1 MLDVRKLRLLRELA
15 HRGTIAAVAE
25 ALAYTPSA
33 VSQQLSALEHEAGV
47 PLLERS
53 GRRVVL
59 TAAATALVEYAE
71 AVLALLDQASA
82 MLDATRG
89 ELVGPLRIGAFN
101 SAVRTIL
108 PAALIALGRAHP
120 ALDLM
125 VTELDPAAAPNA
137 LRCGEVDV
145 ALVHEYDCVPGTPE
159 PWLEIEP
166 LLEETVYL
174 ASIPGADAESTPASE
189 PASPSAQPASTRI
202 SVLPRQ
208 LQPDAADPDP
218 IIHFGRSARWIVG
231 SPDTLCHTMALR
243 LCQAAGF
250 TPNIRHHA
258 DDFATVLALVAAG
271 QGVALVPRLGA
282 VDPPDGVLLTPLPA
296 RRRTGIAV
304 RSGRRGDPAVAA
316 FAAAMRAATADWLQ
330 RAEPAPAAGSR
341 AVPGPRTAS

>member
-15 HRGTIAAVAE
+15 HRGTIAAVAD

-47 PLLERS
+47 ALLERS

-71 AVLALLDQASA
+71 RILALLDQASA

-120 ALDLM
+120 ALELM

-137 LRCGEVDV
+137 LRGGEVDV
-145 ALVHEYDCVPGTPE
+145 ALVHEYDCVPRTPE

-166 LLEETVYL
+166 LLEETIYL
-174 ASIPGADAESTPASE
+174 ASGPEAARAGAANA
-189 PASPSAQPASTRI
+189 
-202 SVLPRQ
+202 
-208 LQPDAADPDP
+208 DAADP
-218 IIHFGRSARWIVG
+218 IVRVGRPARWIVG

-243 LCQAAGF
+243 LCQQAGF

-271 QGVALVPRLGA
+271 QGVALVPQLGA
-282 VDPPDGVLLTPLPA
+282 VDPPDGVLLTPLAA
-296 RRRTGIAV
+296 RRRTGVAV
-304 RSGRRGDPAVAA
+304 RAGRRGDPAVAA
-316 FAAAMRAATADWLQ
+316 FSAAIRAASADWLQ
-330 RAEPAPAAGSR
+330 RAEPGPAAETRQPPRPR
-341 AVPGPRTAS
+341 AAV

>member
-15 HRGTIAAVAE
+15 HRGTIAAVAD

-47 PLLERS
+47 ALLERS

-120 ALDLM
+120 ALELM

-137 LRCGEVDV
+137 LRGGEVDV
-145 ALVHEYDCVPGTPE
+145 ALVHEYDCVPGAPE

-166 LLEETVYL
+166 LLEETIYL
-174 ASIPGADAESTPASE
+174 ASGPASR
-189 PASPSAQPASTRI
+189 PVPVPGPG
-202 SVLPRQ
+202 PRPP
-208 LQPDAADPDP
+208 QPDADADADDP
-218 IIHFGRSARWIVG
+218 IVVLGRPARWIVG

-282 VDPPDGVLLTPLPA
+282 VDPPEGVLLTPLRA
-296 RRRTGIAV
+296 RQRTGIAV
-304 RSGRRGDPAVAA
+304 RSGRRGDPAVTA
-316 FAAAMRAATADWLQ
+316 FAAAIHVATAEWLA
-330 RAEPAPAAGSR
+330 RAEPRSAAG
-341 AVPGPRTAS
+341 PRPLPRPRRL

>member
-15 HRGTIAAVAE
+15 HRGTIAAVAD

-47 PLLERS
+47 ALLARS

-120 ALDLM
+120 ALELM

-137 LRCGEVDV
+137 LRGGEVDV

-166 LLEETVYL
+166 LLEETIYL
-174 ASIPGADAESTPASE
+174 ASGPGAGHSAAADATRHAVRPVPLPA
-189 PASPSAQPASTRI
+189 PGPPQPGG
-202 SVLPRQ
+202 
-208 LQPDAADPDP
+208 DAADP
-218 IIHFGRSARWIVG
+218 IVLLGRPARWIVG

-282 VDPPDGVLLTPLPA
+282 VDPPDGVLLTPLSA

-316 FAAAMRAATADWLQ
+316 FAAAIRAASAEWLA
-330 RAEPAPAAGSR
+330 RAEPRLAAEPR
-341 AVPGPRTAS
+341 PLPRPRTSV